1 MLPRDLVSSVTRITP
16 GQAAEQA
23 VDPRQQAFARAVAPL
38 LGKAIHGEVLA
49 KLTDGTFVVKFADT
63 QARMQLPAGALVG
76 ADVPLT
82 LIGLHPRPT
91 FQVGAQT
98 GNAATA
104 FAEAGPAPQ
113 GDTDATGAPL
123 AYREGAAVGRAGA
136 LLASSAGLGAQA
148 FAGGTE
154 AKNTTLSPTAQAL
167 AGVLAAAQK
176 AETVLTAVTG
186 NAPLVGT
193 PGADAEALAAGL
205 KQAFGK
211 SGLFYESHVAE
222 WAQGT
227 RALAELANEP
237 QQQAAQAGARPNPQ
251 DPATAQF
258 INMQLLAQEQSQ
270 LAWKGQLWPG
280 QPMEWNVQREAHGGG
295 GDGDDGAIWNSRLK
309 LRFPELGEL
318 DVQLRMVGGALQIGF
333 STGDDAT
340 AALLRQHVPN
350 LAGALDSVGTP
361 LAGFDARARVV
372 ATPPEPAP
380 ESQASDEGA
389 P

>member
-1 MLPRDLVSSVTRITP
+1 MLPRDLVSAVTRVTP

-38 LGKAIHGEVLA
+38 LGKAIHGEVQA
-49 KLTDGTFVVKFADT
+49 RLTDGTFVVKFADT
-63 QARMQLPAGALVG
+63 QARMQLPPGALVG

-91 FQVGAQT
+91 FQVGTQT
-98 GNAATA
+98 TATG

-113 GDTDATGAPL
+113 AETDAPGAPL
-123 AYREGAAVGRAGA
+123 TYREGAAVGRAGA

-186 NAPLVGT
+186 NAPLVAT
-193 PGADAEALAAGL
+193 PGADAAELAAGL

-227 RALAELANEP
+227 RALTELANEP

-258 INMQLLAQEQSQ
+258 ISMQLAAQEQSQ

-280 QPMEWNVQREAHGGG
+280 QPMEWDVQREAHSGG
-295 GDGDDGAIWNSRLK
+295 GDDEAAIWNSRLR

-318 DVQLRMVGGALQIGF
+318 DVQLRMVGGAMQIGF

-340 AALLRQHVPN
+340 AALLRQHAPH

-361 LAGFDARARVV
+361 LAGFDARARPA
-372 ATPPEPAP
+372 ATPK
-380 ESQASDEGA
+380 DGA
-389 P
+389 ENDNE

>member
-1 MLPRDLVSSVTRITP
+1 MLPRELVSSVTRVTP
-16 GQAAEQA
+16 AQAAEQA
-23 VDPRQQAFARAVAPL
+23 VDPRQQAFARAIAPL
-38 LGKAIHGEVLA
+38 MGKAIHGEVLA
-49 KLTDGTFVVKFADT
+49 RLTDGTFVVKFADT
-63 QARMQLPAGALVG
+63 QARMQLPPGAQLG

-82 LIGLHPRPT
+82 LIALHPRPT
-91 FQVGAQT
+91 FQVGTQT
-98 GNAATA
+98 ASTATA
-104 FAEAGPAPQ
+104 FSEAAPAPQ
-113 GDTDATGAPL
+113 GDTDATGVPL
-123 AYREGAAVGRAGA
+123 AYREGAPVGRAGA

-148 FAGGTE
+148 FVGGTE

-205 KQAFGK
+205 KGAFGK

-258 INMQLLAQEQSQ
+258 INLQLLAQEQSQ

-280 QPMEWNVQREAHGGG
+280 QPMEWDVQREAQGG
-295 GDGDDGAIWNSRLK
+295 GDEEAIWNSRLR

-340 AALLRQHVPN
+340 AALLRQHAPN

-361 LAGFDARARVV
+361 LAGFDARARM
-372 ATPPEPAP
+372 AAPAP
-380 ESQASDEGA
+380 ASGADPEGT

>member
-1 MLPRDLVSSVTRITP
+1 MLPRDLVGGVTRITP
-16 GQAAEQA
+16 AQAAEQA

-38 LGKAIHGEVLA
+38 LGKAIHGEIQA
-49 KLTDGTFVVKFADT
+49 KLTDGTFIVKFADT
-63 QARMQLPAGALVG
+63 QARMQLPPGALVG
-76 ADVPLT
+76 AHVPLT

-91 FQVGAQT
+91 FQVGTQT
-98 GNAATA
+98 TATG

-113 GDTDATGAPL
+113 ADTDAPGAPL
-123 AYREGAAVGRAGA
+123 GYREGAALGRAGA

-186 NAPLVGT
+186 SAPLVAT
-193 PGADAEALAAGL
+193 PDADTAALAAGL

-222 WAQGT
+222 WAQGS
-227 RALAELANEP
+227 RALAELAGEP
-237 QQQAAQAGARPNPQ
+237 QQQAAQNGARPNPQ

-258 INMQLLAQEQSQ
+258 ISMQLAAQEQSQ

-280 QPMEWNVQREAHGGG
+280 QPMEWDVQREAHGGG
-295 GDGDDGAIWNSRLK
+295 SDDGQAIWNSRLR

-318 DVQLRMVGGALQIGF
+318 DVQLRMVGGALQIGLA
-333 STGDDAT
+333 TGDDAT

-361 LAGFDARARVV
+361 LAGFDARART
-372 ATPPEPAP
+372 AAAAP
-380 ESQASDEGA
+380 KHDDDDDGDHE
-389 P
+389 